1 MPNMHDHRG
10 RRFLGGNDKTLAGK
24 PLGGAAA
31 GSLSSSRLIY
41 DSLIA
46 KVRQGM
52 DAANTAEHSGA
63 GDACLD
69 SRNKV
74 SGIVYQ

>member
-1 MPNMHDHRG
+1 MY
-10 RRFLGGNDKTLAGK
+10 AGK

-31 GSLSSSRLIY
+31 DSLSSSRLIY

-52 DAANTAEHSGA
+52 DAANVVEHGGA
-63 GDACLD
+63 GDVCLD